1 MATIDKRGN
10 TYRIRVAFKLP
21 NGKWKQVA
29 ETYTPKK
36 KSPDAIEKEVS
47 KEAYR
52 FEQSILEDLK
62 HGNAPGVESTFSD
75 LVDRYMK
82 NNVSLSD
89 RTRNDYRKL
98 LAHHVLPVI
107 GTKKLSIITAADI
120 EHIFTK
126 MPTQSIGTLKKVL
139 AVISSVFTYGIRKE
153 KLYMINPCQFVDV
166 PDRFEEKKTRK
177 AFTLHEIR
185 VFENALSE
193 SQTRKVSQRTRSTSR
208 GDLYAVSAYTYS
220 YQLPLQYRT
229 LFLLA
234 LKGGLRRGEICAL
247 QWGDVDLKTG
257 RVHIQR
263 AVTKVDGENVI
274 KGTKSEHGDR
284 VITFPNS
291 VLGMLKE
298 WRKIAFDYYNAYRN
312 EWNAYLDRSFPE
324 SPVFIEESN
333 GNTLD
338 VDIVSKRFRLFLK
351 AYNENCPSD
360 QKLPALNFHGLRH
373 TCASYLIK
381 YSRMSIADIAAFM
394 GHTPDVL
401 LKIYSWAFDNE
412 GQEGALAWENFD
424 SQKPLHAVA
433 R

>member
-36 KSPDAIEKEVS
+36 KSPEAIEKEVN

-52 FEQSILEDLK
+52 FEKAILDDLQ
-62 HGNAPGVESTFSD
+62 HGKAPGEESTFSD
-75 LVDRYMK
+75 LVERFME
-82 NNVSLSD
+82 NNISLSD
-89 RTRNDYRKL
+89 RTRTDYRKI
-98 LAHHVLPVI
+98 LAQHVLPHL
-107 GTKKLSIITAADI
+107 GPKKLSNITAADI

-126 MPTQSIGTLKKVL
+126 MTSHSNGTLKKVQ

-153 KLYMINPCQFVDV
+153 KIYMINPCQFVDV
-166 PDRFEEKKTRK
+166 PERFEEKKTRK
-177 AFTLHEIR
+177 AFNLDEIR
-185 VFENALSE
+185 LFENALS
-193 SQTRKVSQRTRSTSR
+193 QTQIRKVSQRTRSTTR
-208 GDLYAVSAYTYS
+208 GDLYAVSAYTYA
-220 YQLPLQYRT
+220 YELPMMYRT

-234 LKGGLRRGEICAL
+234 LKSGMRRGELCAL

-257 RVHIQR
+257 KVHIQR
-263 AVTKVDGENVI
+263 AVTKVDGSAI
-274 KGTKSEHGDR
+274 TKGTKSEHGDR
-284 VITFPNS
+284 VITLPGS
-291 VLGMLKE
+291 VIDMLKE
-298 WRKIAFDYYNAYRN
+298 WRKTAFDYYNAYRN
-312 EWNAYLDRSFPE
+312 EWTAFFEKTFSE

-333 GNTLD
+333 GHCLD
-338 VDIVSKRFRLFLK
+338 VDLVSKRFRLFLK
-351 AYNENCPSD
+351 AYNENCSPD
-360 QKLPALNFHGLRH
+360 QKLPGLNFHGLRH

-401 LKIYSWAFDNE
+401 LKIYSWAFDND
-412 GQEGALAWENFD
+412 GQEGALAWEDFD
-424 SQKPLHAVA
+424 SQKPLRAVA